1 MENYFHTLLA
11 TPLFAGIKENELSAM
26 LSCMD
31 ANVLVIPKN
40 TPVFLEGDD
49 AGFFGIVLEGSV
61 QIVKDDFYGNRS
73 ILTYA
78 EPGELFGE
86 AFACGEVEKMPVS
99 GYAAK
104 DSKILMLSC
113 KKMLTVCSSACSFHN
128 RLIKNLLTV
137 VANRNLNLSQKISV
151 MSHKTTKEKLMAYL
165 LEQAKK
171 SGSTEFTIPLD
182 RQALAD
188 YLGVERSAMSAELGK
203 LRKAGIL
210 DTTGSR
216 FHLLKEHPINQRF
229 D

>member
-1 MENYFHTLLA
+1 MKKYYKQLLS
-11 TPLFAGIKENELSAM
+11 TPLFSGIEEKELSAM
-26 LSCMD
+26 LGCME
-31 ANVLVIPKN
+31 AEVISVSKN
-40 TPVFLEGDD
+40 EPVFLEGDD
-49 AGFFGIVLEGSV
+49 AGFFGIVLEGTV

-86 AFACGEVEKMPVS
+86 AFACGDVEKMPVS

-104 DSKILMLSC
+104 DSRILLLSC
-113 KKMLTVCSSACSFHN
+113 TKMLTVCSSACSFHN
-128 RLIKNLLTV
+128 RIIKNLLTA
-137 VANRNLNLSQKISV
+137 VANRNLNLNQKISV

-165 LEQAKK
+165 LDQAKK
-171 SGSTEFTIPLD
+171 AGKPEFTIPLD

-210 DTTGSR
+210 DTKGAY
-216 FHLLKEHPINQRF
+216 FHLREKP
-229 D
+229 